1 MLRNRIFLFVAF
13 AFLSFAVKGE
23 DFMIVSVTAKHS
35 LFLSYVKRVVK
46 NTPNKKLTIL
56 LEPQNKAC
64 VFYKPQNREMRVVFD
79 GHVEEKNVYWKM
91 KSSFLAKLI
100 VEMEDT
106 EIVAAQF
113 MVECLGGRGR
123 LYVTLKRI

>member
-1 MLRNRIFLFVAF
+1 
-13 AFLSFAVKGE
+13 
-23 DFMIVSVTAKHS
+23 
-35 LFLSYVKRVVK
+35 
-46 NTPNKKLTIL
+46 
-56 LEPQNKAC
+56 
-64 VFYKPQNREMRVVFD
+64 MRVVFD

>member
-1 MLRNRIFLFVAF
+1 MRCERGRFYDCFGYCKAF
-13 AFLSFAVKGE
+13 
-23 DFMIVSVTAKHS
+23 IVSFVCKKS
-35 LFLSYVKRVVK
+35 NKEY
-46 NTPNKKLTIL
+46 PNKKLTIL